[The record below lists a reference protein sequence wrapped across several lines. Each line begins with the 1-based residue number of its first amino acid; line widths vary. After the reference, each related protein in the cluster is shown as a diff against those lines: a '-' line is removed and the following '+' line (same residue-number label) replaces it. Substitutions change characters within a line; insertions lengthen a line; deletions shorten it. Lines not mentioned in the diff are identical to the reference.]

1 MMSYG
6 VCIKSGESTSY
17 VEEWLQH
24 SGCPVIFTFFYPL
37 MHYLCYL
44 IFGIKS
50 LVECS
55 RIHRKNVSDTNTGL
69 FSMFKWIVIFSHVY
83 CFWIAIV
90 GVWVHLCRT
99 TTVVAC
105 FIEHVL
111 YPFFLIERLHSLSI
125 CIYRHWTL
133 SLTFTSFFFYT
144 IPSLHFWECCA
155 LVTFLSLLLVV
166 VMFIVPP
173 LYCQF
178 LLVVI

>member
-1 MMSYG
+1 M
-6 VCIKSGESTSY
+6 TTTQ
-17 VEEWLQH
+17 WLP
-24 SGCPVIFTFFYPL
+24 CNIYFFYPL

-133 SLTFTSFFFYT
+133 SLTFTSFFFF
-144 IPSLHFWECCA
+144 IPSLPCTSGS
-155 LVTFLSLLLVV
+155 VVLLLHSC
-166 VMFIVPP
+166 
-173 LYCQF
+173 LCC
-178 LLVVI
+178 L